1 MKQLYEIVDIS
12 KQAHLSFIERH
23 SRQEQDYMLVLSA
36 IAELRDLH
44 PQMGA
49 KKMYD
54 VLHPENIGRDKFIA
68 MAIANGYGVQK
79 TRNFQKT
86 THTSRIYKFQNL
98 INGLVIHNINR
109 VWVSD
114 ITYFLL
120 REKFYYL
127 TFIEDVYSRRIL
139 GSIAYPTL
147 QARANLF
154 ALNQTFKTRQIDR
167 YENLIHHS
175 DRGIQYTSNGYV
187 KALESRNIQISMC
200 DSVFENAHIER
211 INGIIKNEYLNHWTI
226 TDFST
231 LKQKLKLA
239 VYLYNHERPHWS
251 LDKMTP
257 VEFEKYLKELQVED
271 RKGLQLYTFEKKIK
285 DLINEN
291 QLSFLFNDL

>member
-23 SRQEQDYMLVLSA
+23 SRQEHDCMVVLSA
-36 IAELRDLH
+36 IAALRELH

-54 VLHPENIGRDKFIA
+54 LLQPESVGRDKFIA
-68 MAIANGYGVQK
+68 IAIANGYGVQI

-86 THTSRIYKFQNL
+86 THTSRIYKHQNL
-98 INGLVIHNINR
+98 INGITIQSINR

-120 REKFYYL
+120 GEKFYYL
-127 TFIEDVYSRRIL
+127 TFLEDVYSRRIL

-147 QARANLF
+147 QARANLY
-154 ALNQTFKTRQIDR
+154 ALNQALKTREIER

-175 DRGIQYTSNGYV
+175 DRGVQYTSNEYI
-187 KALESRNIQISMC
+187 KALEARNIQISMC
-200 DSVFENAHIER
+200 DSVFENAYVER
-211 INGIIKNEYLNHWTI
+211 VNGIIKNEYLNHWTI
-226 TDFST
+226 GDYST

-239 VYLYNHERPHWS
+239 VYLYNNERPHWS
-251 LDKMTP
+251 LEKMTP
-257 VEFEKYLKELQVED
+257 VKFEKYVNELPVED
-271 RKGLQLYTFEKKIK
+271 RKGLQLYTFEKKEK
-285 DLINEN
+285 VLINEN
-291 QLSFLFNDL
+291 QLSFLFND